1 MLEYLRWIYQR
12 SLVIDGNFKLD
23 NLKMRQ
29 AEDDV
34 RLSDGEAFMVTSGP
48 YHEHINAGTDL
59 KEVRKFVICDDL
71 PSEAI

>member
-1 MLEYLRWIYQR
+1 
-12 SLVIDGNFKLD
+12 
-23 NLKMRQ
+23 MRQ